1 VREDSLTHPLELCNR
16 DDFCCL
22 RRHQVFSSF
31 SLVFFLFHFRVEKK
45 NIKNE
50 INKNM
55 SAASDEAKNFLDRL
69 LGDVS
74 KKSATKQILIGAGS
88 GW

>member
-1 VREDSLTHPLELCNR
+1 M
-16 DDFCCL
+16 
-22 RRHQVFSSF
+22 
-31 SLVFFLFHFRVEKK
+31 FRVDKK

-50 INKNM
+50 INKEM
-55 SAASDEAKNFLDRL
+55 SAVGNEAKNFLDRL

>member
-1 VREDSLTHPLELCNR
+1 LL
-16 DDFCCL
+16 
-22 RRHQVFSSF
+22 FSAPQNLFFIFRFLF
-31 SLVFFLFHFRVEKK
+31 SLILVRVDKK
-45 NIKNE
+45 NLKNE
-50 INKNM
+50 INKGM
-55 SAASDEAKNFLDRL
+55 SNVGDEAKNFLDRL

>member
-1 VREDSLTHPLELCNR
+1 MTMT
-16 DDFCCL
+16 FCCH
-22 RRHQVFSSF
+22 RRHQILSLNIFCSF
-31 SLVFFLFHFRVEKK
+31 IFRADKK

-50 INKNM
+50 INKEM
-55 SAASDEAKNFLDRL
+55 SNIGNEAKSFLDRV

>member
-1 VREDSLTHPLELCNR
+1 MIHFFP
-16 DDFCCL
+16 
-22 RRHQVFSSF
+22 F
-31 SLVFFLFHFRVEKK
+31 SLFRAIDKK

-50 INKNM
+50 FNKGM
-55 SAASDEAKNFLDRL
+55 SAAGSEAKNFLDRL

-74 KKSATKQILIGAGS
+74 KKSATKQILIGAGT